1 MTGRIPAE
9 VTEAAGSQVRW
20 PLALTG
26 LGQAIPLA
34 RATAEAAEW
43 PVPPQGMAGKCA
55 ARLTWLGQQ
64 YALSR
69 GGAAMSAFPKTRTA
83 AALAPHPPAAT

>member
-34 RATAEAAEW
+34 RATAEAA
-43 PVPPQGMAGKCA
+43 A
-55 ARLTWLGQQ
+55 
-64 YALSR
+64 ALSR
-69 GGAAMSAFPKTRTA
+69 PKAWQASARPG
-83 AALAPHPPAAT
+83 